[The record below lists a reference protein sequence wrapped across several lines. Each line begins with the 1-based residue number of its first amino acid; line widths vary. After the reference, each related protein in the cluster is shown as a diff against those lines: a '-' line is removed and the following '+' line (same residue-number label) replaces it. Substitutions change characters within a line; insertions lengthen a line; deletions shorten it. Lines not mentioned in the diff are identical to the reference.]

1 MGELATKIKVGI
13 EEIILFAIIAVSV
26 IGLLFFLPGD
36 IAFLKKIVSWI
47 GMGYLFYKIDLAAVF
62 FGKKSKFIDGLLIFS
77 YFCIILKDFFTFSKE
92 LTKEAFLLFDFS
104 LLFKKNVV
112 FFGNLYLLQRP

>member
-47 GMGYLFYKIDLAAVF
+47 GMGYLCYKIDLAAVF
-62 FGKKSKFIDGLLIFS
+62 FGKKNKWVDSLLILS
-77 YFCIILKDFFTFSKE
+77 YFCLILKDFF
-92 LTKEAFLLFDFS
+92 AFAREFAAEKFILFDVTI
-104 LLFKKNVV
+104 L
-112 FFGNLYLLQRP
+112 